1 MNNSRPFFH
10 RLVHLDLKGA
20 AFKVSFYEQLLP
32 FLRNIGATGVLIE
45 YEDTFPYAG
54 DLADLKH
61 PEAYSQEC
69 ILHIQQIAK
78 LSDLI
83 VVPLVQTFGH
93 LEFVLKLQ
101 KFLEFREISRYP
113 NVLCPCHPK
122 SLSLVE
128 EMVSQ
133 VIQAHSDVQ
142 WFHLGADEVWHLGQ
156 CNRCRTVMAEE
167 QWSKDHLFVDYV
179 AKLVRTLQKRYPNV
193 RFIIWDDMMR
203 EMDPQVITGSG
214 LNTLVEPMVW
224 HYFPQSEFRLK
235 QNLWDKYLAMFPNIW
250 ITSAFKGA
258 TKINQ
263 MLTPASFHVSNHEA
277 WNCVLMENAQ
287 HASSFRGIALSG
299 WQRFDHFTMLCELL
313 PVALPCL
320 ALCLKTV
327 IERTGLTA
335 EACNDVAQA
344 IGHYGSIPLDVYPR
358 PRAVPPAPNFPGGNL
373 YVSVLHLA
381 NVMAELEQVLANPSV
396 QGGFHEYLVA
406 HNRTNPLHVD
416 QFINTARKL
425 LVNVEALYRD
435 ITKEL
440 SEIYHQ
446 GTVEEWLS
454 TYVSPCRE
462 KLKKLVSDAD
472 LQIAVN
478 VPV

>member
-1 MNNSRPFFH
+1 
-10 RLVHLDLKGA
+10 
-20 AFKVSFYEQLLP
+20 
-32 FLRNIGATGVLIE
+32 
-45 YEDTFPYAG
+45 
-54 DLADLKH
+54 
-61 PEAYSQEC
+61 
-69 ILHIQQIAK
+69 
-78 LSDLI
+78 
-83 VVPLVQTFGH
+83 
-93 LEFVLKLQ
+93 
-101 KFLEFREISRYP
+101 
-113 NVLCPCHPK
+113 
-122 SLSLVE
+122 
-128 EMVSQ
+128 
-133 VIQAHSDVQ
+133 
-142 WFHLGADEVWHLGQ
+142 
-156 CNRCRTVMAEE
+156 
-167 QWSKDHLFVDYV
+167 
-179 AKLVRTLQKRYPNV
+179 
-193 RFIIWDDMMR
+193 
-203 EMDPQVITGSG
+203 
-214 LNTLVEPMVW
+214 
-224 HYFPQSEFRLK
+224 
-235 QNLWDKYLAMFPNIW
+235 
-250 ITSAFKGA
+250 
-258 TKINQ
+258 
-263 MLTPASFHVSNHEA
+263 
-277 WNCVLMENAQ
+277 
-287 HASSFRGIALSG
+287 
-299 WQRFDHFTMLCELL
+299 MLCELL

-344 IGHYGSIPLDVYPR
+344 IGHYGSIPLDVY
-358 PRAVPPAPNFPGGNL
+358 
-373 YVSVLHLA
+373 
-381 NVMAELEQVLANPSV
+381 PSV